1 MAEEEDL
8 DLDVESG
15 EEKSGGGLKIV
26 IIAVVAVLL
35 LSSAALAGLYFTGL
49 LGGSEEPAAEAQT
62 AAAEGEAPAG
72 EQAAPVD
79 TGAPLIYQ
87 PLEPPFVVNF
97 GREADVRFMQI
108 TIQVADRDPA
118 VIEQV
123 KEHNPAIRNGLVML
137 FSSQDPEVLNT
148 REGKEQLREDALAEV
163 RRVLQEMTGRGRLEN
178 LYFTSFVMQ

>member
-1 MAEEEDL
+1 MAEEDL
-8 DLDVESG
+8 DLDVDTAD
-15 EEKSGGGLKIV
+15 EKAGGGGLKIV
-26 IIAVVAVLL
+26 IIAIVAVLL
-35 LSSAALAGLYFTGL
+35 LSSAVLAGLYFMGM
-49 LGGSEEPAAEAQT
+49 LGGTEESAAEQQ
-62 AAAEGEAPAG
+62 AAAGEGEAPD
-72 EQAAPVD
+72 EAAATVD

-97 GREADVRFMQI
+97 GRDADVRFMQI

-137 FSSQDPEVLNT
+137 FSSQKPEVLNT
-148 REGKEQLREDALAEV
+148 REGKEQLRQDALAEV
-163 RRVLQEMTGRGRLEN
+163 RRVLREMTGRGRLEN

>member
-1 MAEEEDL
+1 MAEEDL
-8 DLDVESG
+8 DLDVDTAQA
-15 EEKSGGGLKIV
+15 KAAGGGLKLA
-26 IIAVVAVLL
+26 IIAIVAVLL
-35 LSSAALAGLYFTGL
+35 LSSTVLAGLYFMGM
-49 LGGSEEPAAEAQT
+49 LGGAEKPAAEQQ
-62 AAAEGEAPAG
+62 AAAEGEAPIEA
-72 EQAAPVD
+72 EAPVD

-137 FSSQDPEVLNT
+137 FSSQQPEVLNT
-148 REGKEQLREDALAEV
+148 REGKEQLRQDALQEV
-163 RRVLQEMTGRGRLEN
+163 RRVLREMTGRGRLEN